1 MARLVLPM
9 ERSIERQATSG
20 SAALARE
27 KKMPLIGGVVLL
39 IQFCFAY
46 HALKT
51 GRPYWWIFVIM
62 AFPVAGCII
71 YYFVEVFP
79 GSREQ
84 RSANSA
90 ARKLARVLEPDADLN
105 KRVEELEICGS
116 VDNKLALAAECMN
129 HQMYP
134 EAARLY
140 ASCLDAVY
148 ASDGAIL
155 FGLAQ
160 ALVEGGDWGKASAA
174 VERLKSNAPKFRPLE
189 VQLLQARA
197 LEGRGDKDA
206 ALSAYREL
214 IPVFVGLEARYRYGS
229 FLSRLGKHDAAME
242 VFNDVVKCAKRFSS
256 SLEEEERWASAA
268 KRAIA
273 GG

>member
-1 MARLVLPM
+1 
-9 ERSIERQATSG
+9 
-20 SAALARE
+20 
-27 KKMPLIGGVVLL
+27 MPIIGAVVLL

-71 YYFVEVFP
+71 YYLVEVFP
-79 GSREQ
+79 GSREH
-84 RSANSA
+84 RSANRA
-90 ARKLARVLEPDADLN
+90 ARKLAQVLQPDADLK

-129 HQMYP
+129 QQMSP

-140 ASCLDAVY
+140 ESCLSGVY

-155 FGLAQ
+155 FGLAK
-160 ALVEGGDWGKASAA
+160 ALVESGDWGKARAA

-189 VQLLQARA
+189 AQLLEARI
-197 LEGRGDKDA
+197 LEGRGENDA
-206 ALSAYREL
+206 ALSAYRAL
-214 IPVFVGLEARYRYGS
+214 VPAFVGLEARYRYGS
-229 FLSRLGKHDAAME
+229 FLLRLGRHDAATE
-242 VFNDVVKCAKRFSS
+242 VFNDVVQHAKRFSS
-256 SLEEEERWASAA
+256 SIEEEELWVSAA
-268 KRAIA
+268 RRAIA

>member
-1 MARLVLPM
+1 
-9 ERSIERQATSG
+9 
-20 SAALARE
+20 
-27 KKMPLIGGVVLL
+27 MPLIGAVVLL

-71 YYFVEVFP
+71 YYLVEVFP

-84 RSANSA
+84 RSANRA
-90 ARKLARVLEPDADLN
+90 ARKLAQVLQPDADLR

-116 VDNKLALAAECMN
+116 VDNKLALAAECVN
-129 HQMYP
+129 QQMHP

-140 ASCLDAVY
+140 ESCLNGVY

-155 FGLAQ
+155 FGLAR
-160 ALVEGGDWGKASAA
+160 ALVEAGEWGKAGTALG
-174 VERLKSNAPKFRPLE
+174 RLKSNAPKFRPLE
-189 VQLLQARA
+189 ARLLEARL
-197 LEGRGDKDA
+197 LEGRGENDA
-206 ALSAYREL
+206 ALSAYRRL
-214 IPVFVGLEARYRYGS
+214 IPVFVGLEARYRYAS
-229 FLSRLGKHDAAME
+229 FLLRQGREDAAME
-242 VFNDVVKCAKRFSS
+242 VFNDVVKSAKRFSS